1 MNVKQITI
9 FLEDKPGT
17 LYSALKT
24 LEDNNIHLRAFT
36 AVDMGGM
43 TILRL
48 IVDNVIYTASL
59 LKNAGYPATF
69 TEVFVAE
76 ITDPDK
82 GMLKILDILSAN
94 GINIQHVYPITSKN
108 SRWIGKEIY
117 MVFEVNNN
125 ALAMEKLAD
134 AGVNL
139 LTQEAITGL

>member
-17 LYSALKT
+17 LHAALKT
-24 LEDNNIHLRAFT
+24 LAENNIHIRAFT
-36 AVDMGGM
+36 AADMDGM

-48 IVDNVIYTASL
+48 IVDNIIYATSL
-59 LKNAGYPATF
+59 LKNAGYAARF

-76 ITDPDK
+76 VSDPEN
-82 GMLKILDILSAN
+82 GLLKVLDIVSDA

-108 SRWIGKEIY
+108 ARWIGREIY

-125 ALAMEKLAD
+125 AKAMEILREE
-134 AGVNL
+134 GVTL
-139 LTQEAITGL
+139 LTQDEIAGL

>member
-9 FLEDKPGT
+9 FLEDRPGT

-36 AVDMGGM
+36 AMDMGGM

-76 ITDPDK
+76 ITDPDR
-82 GMLKILDILSAN
+82 GMLKILDILSQN
-94 GINIQHVYPITSKN
+94 GVNVQHVYPITSKN

-125 ALAMEKLAD
+125 ALAMEKLCE

-139 LTQEAITGL
+139 LTQEEISGL

>member
-9 FLEDKPGT
+9 FLEDRPGT

-24 LEDNNIHLRAFT
+24 LEDNNVHLRAFT
-36 AVDMGGM
+36 AMDMGGM

-82 GMLKILDILSAN
+82 GMLKILDILSKN
-94 GINIQHVYPITSKN
+94 GVNIQHVYPITSKN

-139 LTQEAITGL
+139 LTQDEITGL

>member
-24 LEDNNIHLRAFT
+24 LEDNNVHLRAFT
-36 AVDMGGM
+36 AMDMGGM

-82 GMLKILDILSAN
+82 GMLKILDILSKN
-94 GINIQHVYPITSKN
+94 GVNIQHVYPITSKN

-125 ALAMEKLAD
+125 ALAMEMLGEE
-134 AGVNL
+134 GVNL
-139 LTQEAITGL
+139 LTQEEITRL